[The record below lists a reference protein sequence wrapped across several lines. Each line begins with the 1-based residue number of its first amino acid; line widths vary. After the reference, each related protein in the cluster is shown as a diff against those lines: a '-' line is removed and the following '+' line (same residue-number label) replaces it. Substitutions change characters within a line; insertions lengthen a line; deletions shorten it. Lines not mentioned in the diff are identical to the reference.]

1 MSPSS
6 SHTSD
11 LRHAAALSCPP
22 KDATRTPEER
32 FEHWLDR
39 ELEKLELRFHSFTT
53 RDSLKRSLRANRR

>member
-11 LRHAAALSCPP
+11 LRHAAALGCPS
-22 KDATRTPEER
+22 KGVTRTPEEK

-39 ELEKLELRFHSFTT
+39 ELEKLEQRFNSFTT

>member
-11 LRHAAALSCPP
+11 LRHAAAP
-22 KDATRTPEER
+22 KGVTRTPEEK

-39 ELEKLELRFHSFTT
+39 ELEKLEQRFNSFTT
-53 RDSLKRSLRANRR
+53 RDSLKKSLRASRR